1 MLLRRTSV
9 DCERSNHVEKP
20 RILFMGTPRFALAS
34 LQLLIDRAES
44 ILGVVT
50 QPDRPSGR
58 GQQVVEPPVKNLA
71 ARQGLPVYQP
81 RKVRED
87 QFIQQVQALAPDLIV
102 VVAFGQILPRALL
115 DIPPRGCINVHASL
129 LPAYRGAAPI
139 NWALINGETVT
150 GVTIMALDEGMDTGD
165 ILLQKPVSILPDDTA
180 ATLHDRLAASGAAL
194 LGEALEQLREGAW
207 TRIAQ
212 DHARATYAPP
222 MKKEHG
228 RIQWNKS
235 AREIHNQVRGMNP
248 WPGSFTF
255 FRGKLLK
262 IYQTGVLEKN
272 AAAAPGTITAV
283 SDQGIEVAAGNGALL
298 IQELQLEGKKKMR
311 AQEFIQGQGIR
322 EGEEFASQR

>member
-1 MLLRRTSV
+1 
-9 DCERSNHVEKP
+9 
-20 RILFMGTPRFALAS
+20 MGTPRFALPS
-34 LQLLIDRAES
+34 LQILIDRAE
-44 ILGVVT
+44 IIIGAVT

-87 QFIQQVQALAPDLIV
+87 QFIKQVQALAPDLIV

-115 DIPPRGCINVHASL
+115 DIPLLGCVNVHASL

-194 LGEALEQLREGAW
+194 LGAALEQRGEGGW

-222 MKKEHG
+222 MKKEDG
-228 RIQWNKS
+228 RIHWNKS
-235 AREIHNQVRGMNP
+235 ADEIHNQVRGMNP
-248 WPGSFTF
+248 WPGCFTF

-272 AAAAPGTITAV
+272 AAAAAGTITAV

-298 IQELQLEGKKKMR
+298 IQELQLEGKKKMP

-322 EGEEFASQR
+322 EGEEFASQRAGEGSKGPRIQGSE

>member
-1 MLLRRTSV
+1 M
-9 DCERSNHVEKP
+9 EKP
-20 RILFMGTPRFALAS
+20 RILFMGTPRFSLPS
-34 LQLLIDRAES
+34 LQILIDRAES

-58 GQQVVEPPVKNLA
+58 GQQVVMLPVKELA
-71 ARQGLPVYQP
+71 VSRGIAVYQP
-81 RKVRED
+81 RKVREE
-87 QFIQQVQALAPDLIV
+87 QFIKQVQALAPDLIV

-115 DIPPRGCINVHASL
+115 DIPLLGCVNVHASL

-139 NWALINGETVT
+139 NWVLINGENVT

-194 LGEALEQLREGAW
+194 LGEALEQLGDRGW
-207 TRIAQ
+207 TRTAQ
-212 DHARATYAPP
+212 DHARATYAPL

-228 RIQWNKS
+228 RIQWSKS
-235 AREIHNQVRGMNP
+235 AQEIHNQVRGMNP

-262 IYQTGVLEKN
+262 IYHADFLEKS
-272 AAAAPGTITAV
+272 ADAAPGTITALCDTGV
-283 SDQGIEVAAGNGALL
+283 EVATGSGRVL
-298 IQELQLEGKKKMR
+298 IQQLQLEGKKRMP
-311 AQEFIQGQGIR
+311 AQEFIQGQAIKA
-322 EGEEFASQR
+322 GEEFTAQR